1 MAARIPWPVRPGEPE
16 DLPFLWE
23 MLYEAAHHRPL
34 SDLSISRY
42 LDGWGRPGDAAVVA
56 LDPDGGRKVGAA
68 WYRLMPA
75 GNPGYGFV
83 DVSTP
88 ELAIAVVP
96 DRRGIGVGRALLRA
110 LLGTARSRDLKALS
124 LSVLR
129 DNLAAVRLYEENDFV
144 RLSDLDSEF
153 PSWVMRA
160 GLSTVEA
167 WPGAVQTNDAQT

>member
-1 MAARIPWPVRPGEPE
+1 MAARIPWPVRPGESE

-23 MLYEAAHHRPL
+23 MLYEAAHHRSL

-42 LDGWGRPGDAAVVA
+42 LDGWGRLGDTAVVA
-56 LDPDGGRKVGAA
+56 LDPDGGRKVGTA

-75 GNPGYGFV
+75 ANPGYGFV

-88 ELAIAVVP
+88 EVAIAVVP
-96 DRRGIGVGRALLRA
+96 DRRGVGVGRALLRA
-110 LLGTARSRDLKALS
+110 LLGTARSQDWKALS
-124 LSVLR
+124 LSVR
-129 DNLAAVRLYEENDFV
+129 RNNPVAVRLYEENGFA

-160 GLSTVEA
+160 ELSTVKA